1 MKPSSRKPMLRYAA
15 KYLASPLLNVTTIIL
30 LVFLLMNAL
39 PSDPARVRLGVR
51 YNKEDAQALR
61 ERYGLDKPLAH
72 QFVIYLGELVQGN
85 FGTSI
90 RTGEQIKDGLA
101 ERVPRSATLVF
112 LSLAIASIAVVPAVY
127 GAFRPS
133 RSFELLEGG
142 LLNLSVVPS
151 FVTGALAIF
160 AATTFLGVSLI
171 ASGPDSLTHYLVPAV
186 LLSAYP
192 AFALYKVTRD
202 TMQETLDQPY
212 IQTYRAFGFSWAR
225 VMRVA
230 LRICGPS
237 ILGIATNLVAYYLSS
252 IFIIEFLFSLG
263 GIGAWGVNSA
273 QNYDTP
279 VVLATVVVSALIYN
293 ATNVFTSL
301 LAPVLDPRVLDR

>member
-1 MKPSSRKPMLRYAA
+1 MLRYAG
-15 KYLASPLLNVTTIIL
+15 KYLASPLLNVTAIIL

-51 YNKEDAQALR
+51 YNKQDAQALR
-61 ERYGLDKPLAH
+61 EQYGLDEPLAH
-72 QFVIYLGELVQGN
+72 QFVIYLGELAQGN

-90 RTGEQIKDGLA
+90 RTGEQIKDGLI
-101 ERVPRSATLVF
+101 ERVPRSATLVL
-112 LSLAIASIAVVPAVY
+112 LSLVFASLALVPAVY
-127 GAFRPS
+127 GASRPS
-133 RSFELLEGG
+133 PAFDLLEGG

-171 ASGPDSLTHYLVPAV
+171 ASGSDSLIDYVVPAA

-202 TMQETLDQPY
+202 TLRETLDQPY
-212 IQTYRAFGFSWAR
+212 VHTYRSFGFSQTR
-225 VMRVA
+225 VLRVA

-263 GIGAWGVNSA
+263 GIGAWGVSSA

-279 VVLATVVVSALIYN
+279 VVLATVVVTAAIYN
-293 ATNVFTSL
+293 AVNVLTAV
-301 LAPVLDPRVLDR
+301 LAPVLDPRILDR